1 MLEKVSS
8 DTFRIADVV
17 VMHFGFFSQ
26 FLLAEFSLVRK
37 ARIVRPKMRRMELK
51 TPVIIQA
58 FNGFLTAV
66 FIL

>member
-1 MLEKVSS
+1 
-8 DTFRIADVV
+8 
-17 VMHFGFFSQ
+17 
-26 FLLAEFSLVRK
+26 LAEFSLVRK